1 MRALVTGGA
10 KRLGKEIAIFL
21 AERGF
26 EVAIHYH
33 SSENSADKL
42 VEYIKSKIGKNS
54 VALRAD
60 LTKEVE
66 VRELIT
72 RASEKLGGPISCLIN
87 NASIFE
93 YDNIW
98 TANRESWDR
107 HIESNLRAPFVLT
120 QDFAKQSLAPILD
133 EKNEPIS
140 QGLVLNMID
149 QRVKKLTP
157 DFASYTIAKM
167 GLWAMTQ
174 TAARALAPGIRVNAI
189 GPGPTLIGARQKEYH
204 FDGQRKNTILERGA
218 NAEDITSA
226 VGYFIDAKSVT
237 GQLLCVDGGQHL
249 GWKTP
254 DIQGVE

>member
-1 MRALVTGGA
+1 MLSD
-10 KRLGKEIAIFL
+10 KEIVCPNNL
-21 AERGF
+21 LD
-26 EVAIHYH
+26 VAHQRKGI
-33 SSENSADKL
+33 SAGIVNAGKSITMMSVMDAVNEN
-42 VEYIKSKIGKNS
+42 
-54 VALRAD
+54 
-60 LTKEVE
+60 
-66 VRELIT
+66 LIT
-72 RASEKLGGPISCLIN
+72 PTFIGNKEEIEKCALELNFDISE
-87 NASIFE
+87 FE
-93 YDNIW
+93 
-98 TANRESWDR
+98 
-107 HIESNLRAPFVLT
+107 
-120 QDFAKQSLAPILD
+120 ILD

-218 NAEDITSA
+218 NTEDITSA

>member
-10 KRLGKEIAIFL
+10 KRLGREISVYL
-21 AERGF
+21 ANRGYD
-26 EVAIHYH
+26 VAVHYN
-33 SSENSADKL
+33 SSENEALDVATEINSQGRLSECLKCDLLIEDQVKAL
-42 VEYIKSKIGKNS
+42 VP
-54 VALRAD
+54 L
-60 LTKEVE
+60 
-66 VRELIT
+66 
-72 RASEKLGGPISCLIN
+72 ASEALGGPISMLVN

-93 YDNIW
+93 NDSFDDA
-98 TANRESWDR
+98 TRASWDR
-107 HIESNLRAPFVLT
+107 HMESNLRAPFVLT
-120 QDFAKQSLAPILD
+120 QAFSKQSPSPILD
-133 EKNEPIS
+133 KKNEPIS

-174 TAARALAPGIRVNAI
+174 TAARALAPNIRVNAI

-204 FDGQRKNTILERGA
+204 FDGQRKNTVLERGA
-218 NAEDITSA
+218 NPEDITSA
-226 VGYFIDAKSVT
+226 VGYFIDARSVT

>member
-10 KRLGKEIAIFL
+10 KRLGREISTYLASRGYDVAVHYNNSESEALDVTKEINSLGRISECL
-21 AERGF
+21 KCDLLIED
-26 EVAIHYH
+26 EVK
-33 SSENSADKL
+33 EL
-42 VEYIKSKIGKNS
+42 VN
-54 VALRAD
+54 
-60 LTKEVE
+60 
-66 VRELIT
+66 
-72 RASEKLGGPISCLIN
+72 RASEAIGGQITFLVN

-93 YDNIW
+93 YDSFEDA
-98 TANRESWDR
+98 TRKTWDR